1 MSDIHPVEALRALEG
16 EALAAVAAAEDA
28 AALEQVRITYL
39 GRKDG
44 RISLILRSV
53 GALAPEE
60 RPAVGQ
66 EANRVKE
73 TVGGALEARE
83 QALAGPGGEG
93 GDDLTLPGR
102 RGWQGGLHPITQTVD
117 EIWGIFRDL
126 GFTRARGP
134 EADT

>member
-66 EANRVKE
+66 EANRVKDV
-73 TVGGALEARE
+73 VGSALEERE
-83 QALAGPGGEG
+83 RALTGPGGET

-117 EIWGIFRDL
+117 EIDRKSVV
-126 GFTRARGP
+126 
-134 EADT
+134 